1 MGAFSRNDKMLIR
14 GDSLLVRS
22 VTQDDMDA
30 ILDVYRQCE
39 DFLALGPESG
49 ASMTMV
55 TSDIETSHRQ
65 GGIFCGIHTACGRM
79 VGVVD
84 FILAASHR
92 NRGLGTEI
100 IELVEKEMAD
110 AYVKTIL
117 SSVQVN
123 NPRALRFWQM
133 NEYRIVGGP
142 ELQPD
147 QTTVLHLRKD
157 CTSVPRE

>member
-1 MGAFSRNDKMLIR
+1 
-14 GDSLLVRS
+14 
-22 VTQDDMDA
+22 MDA

-39 DFLALGPESG
+39 DFLAMGPEPR

-84 FILAASHR
+84 FILRGFEGDPNVAYFSLLMLAASHR